1 MRIPNLNVSSNVTNT
16 IRELD
21 QQRFTLDRQIS
32 TGQKI
37 TYPED
42 DGIRTGRLIQADALK
57 AKLAQYQ
64 RNASY
69 ATEFLN
75 AGHLNLDNLQ
85 KLNQRAQE
93 ISRVAGSQINRSAAE
108 TYGHEIEQLVEEA
121 LNRINARHRGR
132 SLFGGTEYK
141 ANFGNTDVL
150 VGQERKKTISLKN
163 TMVGSDG
170 LSGSRELK
178 AAESVVFQINGREYV
193 VQATTDGLSTDKI
206 TEIAKDLI
214 NGDQGLLA
222 DSPTLPN
229 PADPNA
235 GYEASVRV
243 APPPFDYRNS
253 SAQLYAKV
261 SASGDLEVYGTVD
274 EDYNASA
281 TFVTTWDPSLY
292 FPEQVDEKLDEKTSE
307 LFPGSRYVDLTD
319 QDKDLVRSHVF
330 SDSMPVYSLTGPQID
345 QLTDQAGSVAGDFVI
360 IDRGAQLYLEDVSFI
375 NDAWRRSGSVL
386 NQTQIDPTNFVNI
399 IAVEDFFTANNIN
412 ATGDIPA
419 TSWEREITVDAS
431 LSDGT
436 SSFDSTHSEIWKRLQ
451 TFDLGSVVEHD
462 GKFWESQIPN
472 NTNHKPSSDTSIF
485 WKELPSSYN
494 VDREDWQLEAVG
506 VKQRFFYMAPDGQ
519 MFEDDADALQ
529 YTSDLLLKS
538 TNRLYNDPDT
548 LEGDVQGLVK
558 EVKYAVTDFSVNGSV
573 SKATTTFDP
582 KTLQYTL
589 SAAQEGDDV
598 IDATYLKGQI
608 DQYSD
613 GFQPTQGMV
622 FSYEGQYY
630 LSTDPVAF
638 DNTAMENLNQID
650 RSGGGVFLLGKDL
663 PREGKELIFQEG
675 DSISGKKGDYIYS
688 RGFDPQGNPIS
699 QYFVALEDFSDQ
711 VGLDDE
717 ALFAAL
723 PAYSTRQG
731 AEWSSSS
738 TYDQGQIVLHNGR
751 YFQCQVDDFNNR
763 IILQDTFNSQIT
775 VQPDDEFITND
786 QGQEVAND
794 IWLPLGESLDY
805 VLKFKTTHQESP
817 KVSIYPA
824 GSSGRDASAEA
835 IVDAD
840 GQVVGLKLLDPGRY
854 FFGSSSE
861 GVVPPDFEQATIAL
875 QDGSQLTAK
884 IIWEEDVK
892 DPGPFRIS
900 GFELVDQGNGITHGA
915 QSAPRLG
922 DTFSFATGSKTFL
935 DHRDE
940 DGQLLSVT
948 YQGGDENAITRVG
961 KDTDVSYMLDAS
973 NGNTAVLGN
982 VVNSL
987 VELRDGL
994 FETAQSTA
1002 PSTVPETEKDLIA
1015 LEDLIIDKMGE
1026 LSSTMVRM
1034 ETVRNHDEDYV
1045 MALDK
1050 QISKDLEIDMSE
1062 AIMRLSKVSTA
1073 YQAAMQVGAQLLN
1086 NSLLNYL

>member
-1 MRIPNLNVSSNVTNT
+1 MRIPNLNVSNNVTNT

-21 QQRFTLDRQIS
+21 QKRFTLDRQIS

-69 ATEFLN
+69 ASEFLN

-121 LNRINARHRGR
+121 LNRINAQHRGR

-141 ANFGNTDVL
+141 ANFGNSDVV
-150 VGQERKKTISLKN
+150 VGLERKKTISLEN
-163 TMVGSDG
+163 TMVGYDG
-170 LSGSRELK
+170 LNGSRELK
-178 AAESVVFQINGREYV
+178 ATESVVFQINGREYV
-193 VQATTDGLSTDKI
+193 VQATSDGLTTSKI

-214 NGDQGLLA
+214 NEDQGTLA
-222 DSPTLPN
+222 DSPTFPN
-229 PADPNA
+229 PVDPNA
-235 GYEASVRV
+235 GYEAFVRT
-243 APPPFDYRNS
+243 APPPHDHRNS
-253 SAQLYAKV
+253 TAQLYAKV
-261 SASGDLEVYGTVD
+261 SVSGDLEVYGTVD
-274 EDYNASA
+274 EDYDAKA

-292 FPEQVDEKLDEKTSE
+292 FPEQVDQKLDEKTSE

-330 SDSMPVYSLTGPQID
+330 SDSLSVYNLTGPQFD
-345 QLTDQAGSVAGDFVI
+345 QLTGQVGSAGGNFVVLDQGS
-360 IDRGAQLYLEDVSFI
+360 QLSLEAVSFV
-375 NDAWRRSGSVL
+375 NDTWRRSGSVL
-386 NQTQIDPTNFVNI
+386 NQTQIDPVNFANNILVN
-399 IAVEDFFTANNIN
+399 DFFTANGVN
-412 ATGDIPA
+412 AVGDIPA
-419 TSWEREITVDAS
+419 TSWERDVTVTAS
-431 LSDGT
+431 LSNGT
-436 SSFDSTHSEIWKRLQ
+436 SSFDTTHSEIWKRLQ
-451 TFDLGSVVEHD
+451 TFDLGSVVEYD

-472 NTNHKPSSDTSIF
+472 NTNHKPTSDSGVF
-485 WKELPSSYN
+485 WKELPSNYK
-494 VDREDWQLEAVG
+494 VDREDWQFEAIG
-506 VKQRFFYMAPDGQ
+506 VKQRFFYMSPDGQ
-519 MFEDDADALQ
+519 MFEDDAEALQ
-529 YTSDLLLKS
+529 YTSDLLLRS

-548 LEGDVQGLVK
+548 LQGDVQGLVK
-558 EVKYAVTDFSVNGSV
+558 EIKYAVTDFSVNGTV
-573 SKATTTFDP
+573 SQATTTFDP

-589 SAAQEGDDV
+589 SAAQEGNDV
-598 IDATYLKGQI
+598 IDAAYLKGQI
-608 DQYSD
+608 GRYSNGYQPDQ
-613 GFQPTQGMV
+613 GAV
-622 FSYEGQYY
+622 FSYEGHYY
-630 LSTDPVAF
+630 LTTNPLDF
-638 DNTAMENLNQID
+638 DVTVLKNLNQND
-650 RSGGGVFLLGKDL
+650 RTGGGVFFLGKNL

-675 DSISGKKGDYIYS
+675 DSISGKKGDYVYS

-699 QYFVALEDFSDQ
+699 QYFVALSDFSEQ
-711 VGLDDE
+711 TGLDDQ
-717 ALFAAL
+717 ALFASV

-751 YFQCQVDDFNNR
+751 YFQCQIDGFNN
-763 IILQDTFNSQIT
+763 IITLQDTFNSQIT
-775 VQPDDEFITND
+775 VLPDDKFVTND

-817 KVSIYPA
+817 KVSIFPA
-824 GSSGRDASAEA
+824 GSSGRNASAEA

-840 GQVVGLKLLDPGRY
+840 GEVVGLKLLDSGRY
-854 FFGSSSE
+854 FFGSSNE

-875 QDGSQLTAK
+875 QDGSQLTAR
-884 IIWEEDVK
+884 IIWEEDAT

-900 GFELVDQGNGITHGA
+900 GFELIDEDTGISHGA
-915 QSAPRLG
+915 QTVPRLG
-922 DTFSFATGSKTFL
+922 DKFSFATGSKTFL

-940 DGQLLSVT
+940 SGQLLSVT
-948 YQGGDENAITRVG
+948 YQGGDENAVTRVG
-961 KDTDVSYMLDAS
+961 KDTDVSYMLKAS
-973 NGNTAVLGN
+973 NGNTSVLGN

-1002 PSTVPETEKDLIA
+1002 PSTVPDTEKDLIA

>member
-1 MRIPNLNVSSNVTNT
+1 MRIPNLNVSSNITNT

-69 ATEFLN
+69 ASEFLN

-93 ISRVAGSQINRSAAE
+93 ISRVAGSQINKSAAE

-121 LNRINARHRGR
+121 LNRINAQHRGR

-141 ANFGNTDVL
+141 ANFGNTDVQ
-150 VGQERKKTISLKN
+150 VGSERKKTISLKN
-163 TMVGSDG
+163 TMVGDQG
-170 LSGSRELK
+170 LSGDRKLK
-178 AAESVVFQINGREYV
+178 VAESVVFQINGREYV
-193 VQATTDGLSTDKI
+193 VQATEDGLSTSKI

-214 NGDQGLLA
+214 NDDQGLLA
-222 DSPTLPN
+222 DSPSFPN
-229 PADPNA
+229 PPDPNA
-235 GYEASVRV
+235 GYEAFVRAS
-243 APPPFDYRNS
+243 APPHDYRNP
-253 SAQLYAKV
+253 SAQLYAKI
-261 SASGDLEVYGTVD
+261 STSGDLEVYGTVD
-274 EDYNASA
+274 EDYQASA
-281 TFVTTWDPSLY
+281 IFVTTWDPSLY
-292 FPEQVDEKLDEKTSE
+292 FPEQVDEKLDEKTGE
-307 LFPGSRYVDLTD
+307 LFPGSKYLDLTD
-319 QDKDLVRSHVF
+319 QEKDLVRSHVF
-330 SDSMPVYSLTGPQID
+330 SDSMSVYNISGPQFD
-345 QLTDQAGSVAGDFVI
+345 QLTGLTGSPGGNYVV
-360 IDRGAQLYLEDVSFI
+360 IDRGTQIFLEDVSFT

-386 NQTQIDPTNFVNI
+386 NQTQLDPSFTNI
-399 IAVEDFFTANNIN
+399 LAVEDFFTANNIN
-412 ATGDIPA
+412 PAGDIPA
-419 TSWEREITVDAS
+419 TSWEREISVAET

-436 SSFDSTHSEIWKRLQ
+436 SSFNSVLSKHWKRLE
-451 TFDLGSVVEHD
+451 TFDLGSVVEFD

-472 NTNHKPSSDTSIF
+472 NTNHKPTSKDDLF
-485 WKELPSSYN
+485 WKQLPSNYS
-494 VDREDWQLEAVG
+494 VEREDWEMEAIG
-506 VKQRFFYMAPDGQ
+506 VKQRFFYMSPDGQ
-519 MFEDDADALQ
+519 MFEDDEEALQ
-529 YTSDLLLKS
+529 YTSDLLLNS
-538 TNRLYNDPDT
+538 SNRLYNDPDT
-548 LEGDVQGLVK
+548 LQGDVQALVK
-558 EVKYAVTDFSVNGSV
+558 EVKFAVTDFAVQGSL
-573 SKATTTFDP
+573 SNAITTFDP

-589 SAAQEGDDV
+589 SAAQQGDDV
-598 IDATYLKGQI
+598 IDAPYLKGQV
-608 DQYSD
+608 DRFSVN
-613 GFQPTQGMV
+613 FNPLQGSV
-622 FSYEGQYY
+622 FSYEGNYF
-630 LSTDPVAF
+630 LSTDPLAF
-638 DNTAMENLNQID
+638 DATSLDSLNQTN
-650 RSGGGVFLLGKDL
+650 RSAAGVFFLGKEL
-663 PREGKELIFQEG
+663 PREGKEIIFQDG
-675 DSISGKKGDYIYS
+675 DSISGKKGDYVYS
-688 RGFDPQGNPIS
+688 RGFDPVGNPIS
-699 QYFVALEDFSDQ
+699 QYYVALDDFSDQ
-711 VGLDDE
+711 TALDNDQ
-717 ALFAAL
+717 LFAAL

-738 TYDQGQIVLHNGR
+738 SYDQGQIVLHDGR
-751 YFQCQVDDFNNR
+751 YYQCQVDGFNNK
-763 IILQDTFNSQIT
+763 ISLQDTFNTQIT
-775 VQPDDEFITND
+775 VKPDDEFITND

-794 IWLPLGESLDY
+794 IWLALGESLDY

-840 GQVVGLKLLDPGRY
+840 GDVVGVKLLDPGRY
-854 FFGSSSE
+854 FFGSSSD
-861 GVVPPDFEQATIAL
+861 GVVPPDFERATIAL

-884 IIWEEDVK
+884 IIWEENAA

-900 GFELVDQGNGITHGA
+900 GFELVDDGNLAGHRA
-915 QSAPRLG
+915 QSNPRLG

-940 DGQLLSVT
+940 DGKLLSVT
-948 YQGGDENAITRVG
+948 YQGGDENALTRVG

-973 NGNTAVLGN
+973 NGKTAHLGN

-1062 AIMRLSKVSTA
+1062 AIMRLTKVSTA